1 MYVCVCVCVYV
12 IIAFSPTIV
21 KMALNSKFFKINTQS
36 LLAGSLSSFI
46 ETVCLKSSS
55 AFFIR
60 L

>member
-1 MYVCVCVCVYV
+1 MCVCVCVSS
-12 IIAFSPTIV
+12 FPTIV
-21 KMALNSKFFKINTQS
+21 KLTLNSKFFKINIQS